1 MSEVLSVFLRDL
13 SVIADIG
20 AYAHEIGHPQPL
32 LVHVH
37 LGVVPPQN
45 DVIEE
50 VFDYTQIK
58 SAADALGRERI
69 TLIETFAQRLAEF
82 CLAHRLVRRVSVTIE
97 KPRAVPGCM
106 AGVTV
111 SLDRGW
117 SATPMRDTDNDPI
130 KRNRAERNI
139 CENSPG
145 ITSPT

>member
-1 MSEVLSVFLRDL
+1 MSEILSVFLRDL

-20 AYAHEIGHPQPL
+20 AYPHEIGHPQPL

-37 LGVVPPQN
+37 LGVAPPRH
-45 DVIEE
+45 DTIEE

-82 CLAHRLVRRVSVTIE
+82 CLAHRLVERVSVTIE

-111 SLDRGW
+111 SL
-117 SATPMRDTDNDPI
+117 
-130 KRNRAERNI
+130 ERNETTTLALDPEAAPVGRERGVREI
-139 CENSPG
+139 CQQALGLAS
-145 ITSPT
+145 SM